1 MSLFIELRRRNV
13 FRIAGIYAV
22 VGWVLMQVAGTLEA
36 SLNLPEWFDSVIT
49 AGLLI
54 GYPIALLLSW
64 VFEMTPE
71 GVKRT
76 EDLPNDTESP
86 AAENNALEK
95 TLKDKE
101 IVDASI
107 AVLPFADLSQAGD
120 QEYFS
125 DGISEEILNVLFA
138 LRV

>member
-86 AAENNALEK
+86 AAENNAHLWSQTFDRKLTTENIFAVQG
-95 TLKDKE
+95 DM
-101 IVDASI
+101 ISAI
-107 AVLPFADLSQAGD
+107 A
-120 QEYFS
+120 
-125 DGISEEILNVLFA
+125 
-138 LRV
+138 